1 MLEEIRISG
10 LGIIESSTLELGPG
24 LTVVTGETGAGKTM
38 IVTALGLLLGGR
50 GDAGSVR
57 KGKKAAR
64 VEGVIDARLLPGVV
78 EATEEAGG
86 EVEEGRVLVAR
97 TVAAEGRARAY
108 VGGATVPVATLG
120 SVTSPLVAVHGQSDQ
135 HRLLQPRAQRDSLD
149 RFGGEAVAK
158 LIAAYGDIHAELQ
171 KVERELDEVTTH
183 ARERAQEADL
193 LRFGLGEVEEVS
205 PESGEDVTLA
215 QEEEKL
221 GYADT
226 LRTAAEQAREALSS
240 EIDAPDALGAISAAR
255 QALDG
260 VRDHDP
266 DAASLADRLAEV
278 SYLLSDLA
286 ADVASY
292 ATAIETDPARLSVV
306 SERRA
311 ALTALTRKYGET
323 IDEVLAWAE
332 TGAKRLLELDSDDD
346 RIEELRADRT
356 RLRAALAEAGLALS
370 AARTDA
376 AGALAEAVSDE
387 LTGLAMPH
395 ARLVVDVRQ
404 KETDA
409 PASEEEAHAPLKVG
423 SGKAGRW
430 LRYGSNGLDEV
441 ELLLAANTGSEPRPL
456 HKGASGGELSRVMLA
471 IEVVLAAT
479 SPVPTFVFDEVD
491 AGVGGTAAVEIG
503 RRLAHLARTAQVL
516 VVTHLPQVAAFAD
529 HHVAVEKT
537 SDGVVTSSGLSVLDD
552 ESRERELSR
561 MLAGLTASDTAI
573 AHARELLEVARSAKA

>member
-64 VEGVIDARLLPGVV
+64 VEGVIDARSLPAVV

-149 RFGGEAVAK
+149 RFGGDAVAK
-158 LIAAYGDIHAELQ
+158 LIAAYADIHAELH

-226 LRTAAEQAREALSS
+226 LRTAAEHAREALSS

-260 VRDHDP
+260 VREHDP

-292 ATAIETDPARLSVV
+292 ATAIETDPARLAVV

-311 ALTALTRKYGET
+311 ALTALTRRYGET

-346 RIEELRADRT
+346 RIEELRGERT
-356 RLRAALAEAGLALS
+356 RLRAALADAGLALS

-404 KETDA
+404 KEADA
-409 PASEEEAHAPLKVG
+409 PASEDESHAPLKVG
-423 SGKAGRW
+423 SGRTQRW

-537 SDGVVTSSGLSVLDD
+537 SDGVVTSSGLTVLDD

>member
-64 VEGVIDARLLPGVV
+64 VEGVIDARSLPAVV

-120 SVTSPLVAVHGQSDQ
+120 SVTAPLVAVHGQSDQ

-149 RFGGEAVAK
+149 RFGGETIAK
-158 LIAAYGDIHAELQ
+158 LLAAYGDIHSQLRY
-171 KVERELDEVTTH
+171 VERELDEVTTH

-193 LRFGLGEVEEVS
+193 LRFGLGEVEAVT
-205 PESGEDVTLA
+205 PEPGEDVTLA

-240 EIDAPDALGAISAAR
+240 EVDAPDALGAISAAR

-292 ATAIETDPARLSVV
+292 ATGIETDPARLSVV

-346 RIEELRADRT
+346 RIEELRGERT

-370 AARTDA
+370 AARADA
-376 AGALAEAVSDE
+376 AGALAQAVSDE

-395 ARLVVDVRQ
+395 ARLVVDLRQ

-409 PASEEEAHAPLKVG
+409 PASEDEPHAPLKVG
-423 SGKAGRW
+423 SGKNARW

-537 SDGVVTSSGLSVLDD
+537 SDGVVTSSGLTVLDD

-573 AHARELLEVARSAKA
+573 AHARELLEVARAAKV